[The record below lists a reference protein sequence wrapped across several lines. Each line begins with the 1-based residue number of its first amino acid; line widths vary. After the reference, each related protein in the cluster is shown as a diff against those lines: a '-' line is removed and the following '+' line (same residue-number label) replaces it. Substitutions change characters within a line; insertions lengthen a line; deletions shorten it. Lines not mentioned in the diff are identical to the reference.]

1 MPDETPALPNTITRL
16 REICLGFPE
25 AQEKEFGGH
34 TSPSFRVAD
43 KLFVMVNEAQTSLTL
58 KAAPGAQA
66 ILVDAKPER
75 FFVPSYVGP
84 KGWVGVRLD
93 GEIDWEELRG
103 LIAESYTLIAPKRL
117 RSQVT

>member
-1 MPDETPALPNTITRL
+1 MPSDVPASETTISRL
-16 REICLGFPE
+16 REICLALPE
-25 AQEKEFGGH
+25 AHEKEFAGH

-58 KAAPGAQA
+58 KVAPGAQG
-66 ILVDAKPER
+66 ILVDANPER
-75 FFVPSYVGP
+75 FFVPAYVGS

-93 GEIDWEELRG
+93 GDIDWEELRG

-117 RSQVT
+117 RAQLG